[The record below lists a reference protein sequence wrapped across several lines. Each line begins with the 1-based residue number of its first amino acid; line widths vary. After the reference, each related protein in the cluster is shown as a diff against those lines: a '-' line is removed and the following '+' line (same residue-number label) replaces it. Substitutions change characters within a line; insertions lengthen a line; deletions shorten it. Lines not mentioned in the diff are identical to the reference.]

1 MVPGTSKDLTAPAP
15 ISKLEI
21 RNGWLTCPIC
31 RQNKRLLRIY
41 PDTEARNLEVYC
53 RYCKTRMILNIPP
66 KGQSLKD
73 QSR

>member
-1 MVPGTSKDLTAPAP
+1 MVPGTSKDLTADVP
-15 ISKLEI
+15 IRKLEI
-21 RNGWLTCPIC
+21 RNGWVTCPIC
-31 RQNKRLLRIY
+31 KQNKRLLRVH

-53 RYCKTRMILNIPP
+53 RYCKSRVILDISP